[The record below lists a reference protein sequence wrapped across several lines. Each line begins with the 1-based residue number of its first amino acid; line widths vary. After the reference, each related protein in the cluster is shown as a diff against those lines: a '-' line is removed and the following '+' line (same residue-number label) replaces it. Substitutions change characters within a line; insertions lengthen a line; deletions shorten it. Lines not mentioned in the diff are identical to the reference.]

1 MKTCIVR
8 EYTAKNFKAPQDLS
22 AEGLLGPNSNTFLFE
37 AKMHPPSSTHGNKVS
52 MAYKTVFTEYYIL
65 NGMELIGTVGGTL
78 GLMIGFSFMGSIISI
93 TDWIITLY
101 CKIKISKKEAFT
113 KRDQRHER
121 TKVAPRRASV

>member
-22 AEGLLGPNSNTFLFE
+22 EKLGPNSNAFLFE
-37 AKMHPPSSTHGNKVS
+37 AKMQPPLSTHGNKVS
-52 MAYKTVFTEYYIL
+52 TAHKTVFTEYYIL

-93 TDWIITLY
+93 PDWIITLY
-101 CKIKISKKEAFT
+101 CKIKITKEEAFM
-113 KRDQRHER
+113 KRDQRQER